1 MTNQNLYATV
11 ADYKAYKTQ
20 RGGTAIPA
28 DTADDA
34 IISDLLEQ
42 ASRYLDDQIGTHSF
56 FPEIATRTYDA
67 QPDRYIFTGKDL
79 LEILTFTNGNGD
91 VIPSTDYLYDY
102 QNATPY
108 FGVKMR
114 DTSSVSWQPNT
125 YSSFEQAL
133 SIYGV
138 WGYHTNYPRAWK
150 SGGTLGAAIT
160 DTSGLTF
167 TMTAGHSLVAGQIV
181 KIDTEIFNIA
191 SVSTNTVTVNFR
203 GDNGSTAATHL
214 INAPV
219 YIWQTERLAKAC
231 ALEYTHYLYELRFG
245 RAADNIAVT
254 TAAGV
259 VIKPK
264 GVPQSVRDY
273 IDGFMI

>member
-11 ADYKAYKTQ
+11 TDYKAYKTQ
-20 RGGTAIPA
+20 RAGASLPA

-42 ASRYLDDQIGTHSF
+42 ASRYLDDMIGTHSF
-56 FPEIATRTYDA
+56 FPEITTRNYDA
-67 QPDRYIFTGKDL
+67 QPDRYIRTGKDL

-91 VIPSTDYLYDY
+91 VIASTDYLYDN
-102 QNATPY
+102 QNYTPY
-108 FGVKMR
+108 FGVKIR
-114 DTSSVSWQPNT
+114 DTSSVSWQPNA
-125 YSSFEQAL
+125 YSSFEQVL

-138 WGYHTNYPRAWK
+138 WGYHTNYARAWK
-150 SGGTLGAAIT
+150 SAGTLGATIV
-160 DTSGLTF
+160 DTTGLTF
-167 TMTAGHSLVAGQIV
+167 TATAGHSLVAGQII
-181 KIDTEIFNIA
+181 KIDTELFNIA
-191 SVSTNTVTVNFR
+191 SVATNTVTVNFR

-219 YIWQTERLAKAC
+219 YVWQAERLAKQC
-231 ALEYTHYLYELRFG
+231 TLEYTHYLYELRFG

-264 GVPQSVRDY
+264 GVPQSVIDY